1 MTKVAGPIAASLEA
15 TSSVQ
20 ALPEACAFCRP
31 QTSNRR
37 CGGRRAL
44 VGTVPSGAIGRGRV
58 LRVRM
63 HRSAEEVRSGLC
75 SADRSVQQE
84 RQALM

>member
-1 MTKVAGPIAASLEA
+1 MTAGLEA

-20 ALPEACAFCRP
+20 ALPEAGALCRR
-31 QTSNRR
+31 QARNRR
-37 CGGRRAL
+37 CGGQRAL
-44 VGTVPSGAIGRGRV
+44 VGTVPGGAIGRGRV

-63 HRSAEEVRSGLC
+63 DRTAEEVCSGLC

-84 RQALM
+84 RQALI